1 MKNDKYSVR
10 CKNKSRRKA
19 KSSVAQLFLLEVAML
34 KLRMMGTK
42 RDLGWFK
49 SILNK
54 IPALNVVQISEPYE
68 NKGTKQYY
76 RMYAEIEKKP
86 EKNS

>member
-1 MKNDKYSVR
+1 
-10 CKNKSRRKA
+10 
-19 KSSVAQLFLLEVAML
+19 ML

-54 IPALNVVQISEPYE
+54 IPDVKVVQISEPYE
-68 NKGTKQYY
+68 NKGTNRYY
-76 RMYAEIEKKP
+76 RVYAEVEKKS
-86 EKNS
+86 EKNN